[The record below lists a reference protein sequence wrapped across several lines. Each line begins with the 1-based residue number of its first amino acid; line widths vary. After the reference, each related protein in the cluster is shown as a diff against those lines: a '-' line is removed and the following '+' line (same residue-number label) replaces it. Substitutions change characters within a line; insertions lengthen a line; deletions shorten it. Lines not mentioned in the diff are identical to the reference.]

1 MNIYIE
7 HLRKI
12 CGLSKYQELESIRLD
27 TQRILNRAE
36 GYFHSEKRIFTTTLI
51 PSEILINF
59 GVASLD
65 AEEVAPIIES
75 MGGRLGVEREKC
87 ICESLKLG
95 LERDVCPYPLITI
108 GAFERGLIPLPDA
121 FIGSS
126 YMCNDQYE
134 MIKLLAYRYK
144 KPFFIMDIPN
154 WHDLENMS
162 AAHYVRA
169 QLTDLIDFLSR
180 ILERNFDNEK
190 FLEII
195 DCSSNT
201 FNLIEKIREKRR
213 SDIEIAGS
221 NFIYLY
227 GSQILFGDKS
237 NLEMYQNLYE
247 ECVGGQHAK
256 GKKYRALWV
265 NVLPLRKKAFIKN
278 LEKKLGID
286 IVYDEISTCNV
297 ANVTR
302 EEPLESLALKLLS
315 GTYLNGNDRRN
326 EIIKKV
332 IKDFHIDFA
341 FGFSYSRCKLASG
354 GIYGLKEIFKQED
367 IPFVQWSVETV
378 SGTEVA
384 DERILSDLENIMQ
397 ILKMK
402 GGSVI

>member
-7 HLRKI
+7 HLRKV
-12 CGLSKYQELESIRLD
+12 CGMSKYLELESIRLD

-36 GYFHSEKRIFTTTLI
+36 RYFLSEKRIFTTTLI

-75 MGGRLGVEREKC
+75 MGGRSGIEREKC
-87 ICESLKLG
+87 ISESLKMG
-95 LERDVCPYPLITI
+95 LEMDVCPYPLITI

-121 FIGSS
+121 FLGSS

-144 KPFFIMDIPN
+144 KPCFIMDIPN
-154 WHDLENMS
+154 WHDLGDMT

-169 QLTDLIDFLSR
+169 QLTDLIEFLSQ
-180 ILERNFDNEK
+180 ILERTFDNDN

-195 DCSSNT
+195 SFSSNT
-201 FNLIEKIREKRR
+201 FSLIEMIKEKRR

-227 GSQILFGDKS
+227 GSQILFGDKG
-237 NLEMYQNLYE
+237 NLEMYQKLYE
-247 ECVGGQHAK
+247 ECVQGQSAK
-256 GKKYRALWV
+256 GEKYRALWV
-265 NVLPLRKKAFIKN
+265 NVLPLRRKALIKN
-278 LEKKLGID
+278 IEKKLGID

-297 ANVTR
+297 ANVSR
-302 EEPLESLALKLLS
+302 EEPLKSLALKLLS
-315 GTYLNGNDRRN
+315 GTYLNGNNRRN
-326 EIIKKV
+326 EIIRRV
-332 IKDFHIDFA
+332 IKDFRIDFA

-354 GIYGLKEIFKQED
+354 GIYGLKEVFKQED
-367 IPFVQWSVETV
+367 IPFVEWKVETV
-378 SGTEVA
+378 SGAEVP
-384 DERILSDLENIMQ
+384 DERVLSDLENIMQ

-402 GGSVI
+402 GSSVV